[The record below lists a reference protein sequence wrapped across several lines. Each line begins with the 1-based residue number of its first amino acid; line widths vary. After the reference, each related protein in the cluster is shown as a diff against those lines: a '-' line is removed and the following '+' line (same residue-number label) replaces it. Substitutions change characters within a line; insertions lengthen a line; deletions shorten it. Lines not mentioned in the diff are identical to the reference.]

1 MQNHSWQPFA
11 ENAPAVSV
19 VVPIWN
25 VEPYLR
31 ACLDSILAQTFSDWE
46 CILVD
51 DGSTDGS
58 GAICDEYAA
67 KDGRFAAIHK
77 SNGGSSSARNAGLA
91 AARGKKVVIPDSDD
105 AMAPQTL
112 EWALAQQAKYPGSLV
127 IWDFTSDPAVFAVAQ
142 NVSQNAACLERGKI
156 DRLMIRRNLYFTAWN
171 KLFDRSLLAEKDIW
185 FDEAIRPEKK
195 QYRIDP
201 DGQWYG
207 EDRDFLDRY
216 MRFALDP
223 GPNQMVAYIAN
234 SLYYYNR
241 TNVGA
246 ITRQVE
252 AYNDEKHKTVTDEVN
267 EQLVLPDD
275 PTAYCQ
281 MLLDDY
287 VLDAELAWV
296 YGGDIHKEKDL
307 HLSLLRSLAYGIWA
321 CRKTG
326 KPLPA
331 GMWAHPGLAGAL
343 AWCKQRRRY
352 SPYYLPLRWH
362 SAALAAKLYYLD
374 ATYNRNF
381 GRFDWGFYYLLGGKW
396 NR

>member
-51 DGSTDGS
+51 DGSPDNC

-67 KDGRFAAIHK
+67 RDSRFRPFHK
-77 SNGGSSSARNAGLA
+77 PNGGLASARNAGLA
-91 AARGKKVVIPDSDD
+91 LARGRWVIMPDSDD
-105 AMAPQTL
+105 AIGARTL
-112 EWALAQQAKYPGSLV
+112 EWALAQVEEHPEALV
-127 IWDFTSDPAVFAVAQ
+127 IWEYSGNPQLFEAGEDIKEKCV
-142 NVSQNAACLERGKI
+142 CLPRSRI
-156 DRLMIRRNLYFTAWN
+156 DRLMIRRNLYFTVWN
-171 KLFDRSLLAEKDIW
+171 KLFDRRLLAEKDIW
-185 FDEAIRPEKK
+185 FDETIRPEKK
-195 QYRIDP
+195 KYRIDP

-275 PTAYCQ
+275 PTVYCQ

>member
-19 VVPIWN
+19 VAAVYKGEWLN
-25 VEPYLR
+25 RLCESV
-31 ACLDSILAQTFSDWE
+31 AAQTFTDWE

-51 DGSTDGS
+51 DESPDDS
-58 GAICDEYAA
+58 GKVCDAWAA
-67 KDGRFAAIHK
+67 KDPRFKAIHK
-77 SNGGSSSARNAGLA
+77 KNGGASSARNVGLA
-91 AARGKKVVIPDSDD
+91 AARGRWVVIPDCDD
-105 AMAPQTL
+105 ELSPHAL
-112 EWALAQQAKYPGSLV
+112 EYALEMEKQHPGAFV
-127 IWDFTSDPAVFAVAQ
+127 IWEYTGDHAAFEAGFDRPLAAV
-142 NVSQNAACLERGKI
+142 CLPRKQI
-156 DRLMIRRNLYFTAWN
+156 DRLMVRRNLYFTAWN
-171 KLFDRSLLAEKDIW
+171 KLFDRKLLAENDLW
-185 FDEAIRPEKK
+185 FDENIRPEKD

-207 EDRDFLDRY
+207 EDRDYVDRY
-216 MRFALDP
+216 MRLALDP
-223 GPNQMVAYIAN
+223 TPEQPIAYTGN
-234 SLYYYNR
+234 DLYYYDC
-241 TNVGA
+241 TNTDA
-246 ITRQVE
+246 ITRHIEVRVAGE
-252 AYNDEKHKTVTDEVN
+252 NAAMADEKN
-267 EQLVLPDD
+267 EQLALPAD

-287 VLDAELAWV
+287 EQDARLDWI
-296 YGGDIHKEKDL
+296 YGGDEHKTSGL

-362 SAALAAKLYYLD
+362 NAALAAKLYYLD
-374 ATYNRNF
+374 ASHSRNF
-381 GRFDWGFYYLLGGKW
+381 GRMDWGFYYLLGGKW